1 MVGRCDA
8 FRCSAPSRW
17 ERSTFGDRNF
27 RWSNGPSQNVS
38 RLQAQTQIR
47 RRNPH
52 NDRSFHRCGSRCGR
66 LITVRAQ
73 RIIAASP
80 VCLYAG
86 SLVPAELLEWCP
98 VGAQVVDTA
107 RLSLDEIT
115 AILVEADSAGLD
127 VARLHSGD
135 PSIFSA
141 VAEQARRLD
150 AAGVD
155 FDMIPGVP
163 AFTAAAAALGG
174 RELTVPG
181 VSQTIVLTRVSTL
194 STAMPEG
201 EDLRSLGRSG
211 ATMVIHLGAHR
222 IEQIASELAD
232 NYGEDCPVAVVAFA
246 SRPEEIVVRGTL
258 KTIVELVHAAGIT
271 KTAVVIVGRVLTA
284 EGVSGQLPLLGS
296 AREKHTLTSTG
307 TRRRVLLL
315 GGTGEGR
322 VIASRLAGSADLEVV
337 TSLAGRVR
345 DPRWPEGGE
354 VRIGG
359 FGGEPKGCRSGCR
372 PMIFVQC
379 STPRIRLP
387 LASPRMRSKRA
398 LRIPCRTPCTDA
410 RPGAS
415 NSVTLGFRHT
425 ISITPQSWCRRSA
438 HALF

>member
-1 MVGRCDA
+1 MTKQEIRALTLCALAPAPGEHLWDVGGGSGTVAIEWMRTHPRCTATTFEKVASRVSQIGVNALNLGVPALNVKGAAPEAFADEVRRPDAVFVGGGVTQPGMLEACWGQLSVGGRLVANAVTAESESLLLRLDESPRWDAATLSGATRRAVGNVQRLATATSGGPMVRHKT
-8 FRCSAPSRW
+8 SA
-17 ERSTFGDRNF
+17 
-27 RWSNGPSQNVS
+27 VC
-38 RLQAQTQIR
+38 R
-47 RRNPH
+47 RR
-52 NDRSFHRCGSRCGR
+52 HRYAGGIHTMTVHFIGAGPGAAD

-163 AFTAAAAALGG
+163 AFTAAAAALG

-284 EGVSGQLPLLGS
+284 EGFPDSYLYS
-296 AREKHTLTSTG
+296 AARERST
-307 TRRRVLLL
+307 
-315 GGTGEGR
+315 
-322 VIASRLAGSADLEVV
+322 
-337 TSLAGRVR
+337 
-345 DPRWPEGGE
+345 
-354 VRIGG
+354 
-359 FGGEPKGCRSGCR
+359 
-372 PMIFVQC
+372 
-379 STPRIRLP
+379 
-387 LASPRMRSKRA
+387 
-398 LRIPCRTPCTDA
+398 
-410 RPGAS
+410 
-415 NSVTLGFRHT
+415 H
-425 ISITPQSWCRRSA
+425 
-438 HALF
+438 